1 MAVKKKAS
9 VTLSMNAKCSSHSV
23 AQLRTRD
30 LVSII
35 DEPVERHGTNLGF
48 TPTDTALSALAGC
61 TNTIGHKC
69 AAKLG
74 VDIGDLDISVKCR
87 FNRLGVTLEE
97 EIATPFE
104 EIDMIVTSSGS
115 ASQDELNKVAI
126 EVAKYCPL
134 AKLFRGSGTIINED
148 WRTAGYKYSR
158 ERDQ

>member
-1 MAVKKKAS
+1 MAVKMKTS

-48 TPTDTALSALAGC
+48 TPTDTALAALAGC

-69 AAKLG
+69 ASRLG
-74 VDIGDLDISVKCR
+74 VDIGNLDISVKCR

-104 EIDMIVTSSGS
+104 EIDLVVLSDGK
-115 ASQDELNKVAI
+115 ASQDELTQVAR
-126 EVAKYCPL
+126 EVAKYCPVS
-134 AKLFRGSGTIINED
+134 KLFRGAGTIINED
-148 WRTAGYKYSR
+148 WRKAS
-158 ERDQ
+158 

>member
-1 MAVKKKAS
+1 MAVKMKTS
-9 VTLSMNAKCSSHSV
+9 VTLSVTATCSSHSV
-23 AQLRTRD
+23 AHVRTRD
-30 LVSII
+30 LASII

-74 VDIGDLDISVKCR
+74 VEIGNLNISVKCR
-87 FNRLGVTLEE
+87 FNRLGVTLAED
-97 EIATPFE
+97 IAVPFE
-104 EIDMIVTSSGS
+104 ESDIVVIADGPAT
-115 ASQDELNKVAI
+115 QDDLNAVAR

-148 WRTAGYKYSR
+148 WRKAG
-158 ERDQ
+158 